1 MRDRSVAKKTALEIA
16 AAIFAII
23 FFMSAGLLGVD
34 LWEKSQN
41 KKQPS
46 SSAYGDTILKHN
58 GKEYVLKENVETLLI
73 MGLDKFEG
81 DIKES
86 SYNNDRQADFIM
98 LLVID
103 NDNSCYY
110 GLHINRDTMAEV
122 NILGVN
128 GQKVDSVTKQIALAH
143 TYGNGKKVSGRNV
156 ADSVSKLLLDV
167 NVNHYVSVTMDAV
180 PVMNDL
186 VGGVEVQVLDDFSGI
201 DNTLV
206 KGEKVTLMGQHALNY
221 VRTRYG
227 LEDSSNESRMK
238 RQRQYLNALFE
249 KTKEKS
255 ENDAEFIA
263 QTTLKMSDYLISNR
277 SATAL
282 QTVFNKITDYEY
294 KGIKD
299 IEGEFKKGE
308 EFMEFYPDKTSVKQ
322 NVIDLFYEE
331 KK

>member
-1 MRDRSVAKKTALEIA
+1 MRDRSVARDTALKIA
-16 AAIFAII
+16 AAVLAIV
-23 FFMSAGLLGVD
+23 FFLSAGLLGVH
-34 LWEKSQN
+34 LWEQHQN
-41 KKQPS
+41 SKQPS

-58 GKEYVLKENVETLLI
+58 GKEYVLKDNVETLLI

-81 DIKES
+81 EVKES

-110 GLHINRDTMAEV
+110 GLQINRDTMAEV
-122 NILGVN
+122 NILGVS

-143 TYGNGKKVSGRNV
+143 TYGNGKKTSGRNV

-167 NVNHYVSVTMDAV
+167 NVNHYVSLTMDAV

-186 VGGVEVQVLDDFSGI
+186 VGGVEVEVLDDFTGI

-206 KGEKVTLMGQHALNY
+206 KGEKVNLMGQHALNY

-227 LEDSSNESRMK
+227 LEDSSNENRMK
-238 RQRQYLNALFE
+238 RQRQYLNALFD

-255 ENDAEFIA
+255 ENDTDFIA
-263 QTTLKMSDYLISNR
+263 NATLKLSEYLISNR
-277 SATAL
+277 SAIAL
-282 QTVFNKITDYEY
+282 QAVFDKITDYEY
-294 KGIKD
+294 KGIKE
-299 IEGEFKKGE
+299 IEGELKKGE
-308 EFMEFYPDKTSVKQ
+308 EFMEFYPDKTSVKKT
-322 NVIDLFYEE
+322 VIDLFYKE
-331 KK
+331 KE

>member
-1 MRDRSVAKKTALEIA
+1 MRDRSVAKKTALQIVA
-16 AAIFAII
+16 VVLAII
-23 FFMSAGLLGVD
+23 FFLCAGLLGVH
-34 LWEKSQN
+34 LWEQWQN

-46 SSAYGDTILKHN
+46 SSAYGETVLKHN
-58 GKEYVLKENVETLLI
+58 GKEYVLKENVETLLV
-73 MGLDKFEG
+73 MGLDKFNG
-81 DIKES
+81 DVKES

-186 VGGVEVQVLDDFSGI
+186 VGGVEVEVLDDFSGI
-201 DNTLV
+201 DDTLV

-221 VRTRYG
+221 VRSRYG
-227 LEDSSNESRMK
+227 LEDSSNENRMK
-238 RQRQYLNALFE
+238 RQRQYLNALFD

-255 ENDAEFIA
+255 ENDADFIA
-263 QTTLKMSDYLISNR
+263 NTTLKMSEHIVSNR

-282 QTVFNKITDYEY
+282 QTVFNKISDYEY
-294 KGIKD
+294 KGIKE
-299 IEGEFKKGE
+299 IEGELKAGE
-308 EFMEFYPDKTSVKQ
+308 EFMEFHPDKTSVKAT
-322 NVIDLFYEE
+322 VIDLFYKE
-331 KK
+331 KE

>member
-1 MRDRSVAKKTALEIA
+1 MRDRSVARDTALKIV
-16 AAIFAII
+16 AAILATAFFLFAC
-23 FFMSAGLLGVD
+23 LLGVH
-34 LWEKSQN
+34 LWEQKQSN
-41 KKQPS
+41 KQS
-46 SSAYGDTILKHN
+46 SPSAYGDSVLKYN
-58 GKEYVLKENVETLLI
+58 GKEYALKDNVETLLI

-81 DIKES
+81 DVKES

-103 NDNSCYY
+103 NEKSCYY
-110 GLHINRDTMAEV
+110 GVQINRDTMAEV

-156 ADSVSKLLLDV
+156 ADSVSKMLLDV

-186 VGGVEVQVLDDFSGI
+186 VGGVEIEVLDDFTGI
-201 DNTLV
+201 DSTLK
-206 KGEKVTLMGQHALNY
+206 KGEKVTLRGEHALNY

-227 LEDSSNESRMK
+227 LEDSSNQNRMN
-238 RQRQYLNALFE
+238 RQRQYLDALFD
-249 KTKEKS
+249 KTKQQAEK
-255 ENDAEFIA
+255 DPEFIA
-263 QTTLKMSDYLISNR
+263 KTTLKMSDYIVSNR

-282 QTVFNKITDYEY
+282 QTTFDKISEYEY
-294 KGIKD
+294 KGIKEID
-299 IEGEFKKGE
+299 GKLQKGE